1 MAKVCYS
8 CGKKPSFGNAR
19 SHSLRATRR
28 RWNPNLQKVRIQEG
42 AAAKRVW
49 VCASC
54 LKGFKVQKAQASTP
68 PPVPESV

>member
-28 RWNPNLQKVRIQEG
+28 RWNPNLQKVRIQDG
-42 AAAKRVW
+42 AAIKRVW

-54 LKGFKVQKAQASTP
+54 LKGFKVQKAGAAPRT
-68 PPVPESV
+68 SVAEGA